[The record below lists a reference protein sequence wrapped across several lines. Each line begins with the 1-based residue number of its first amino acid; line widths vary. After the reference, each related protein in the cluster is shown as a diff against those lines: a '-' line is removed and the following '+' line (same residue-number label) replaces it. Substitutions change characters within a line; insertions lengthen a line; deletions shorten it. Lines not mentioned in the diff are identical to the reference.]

1 VKVKLQVGGET
12 VWEGNIPQT
21 PGLILRSQD
30 NKAELQVEW
39 NAKELRVS
47 GDGGRNGS
55 WETEIVV
62 PRVREPS
69 K

>member
-1 VKVKLQVGGET
+1 MKVKLQAGGEV
-12 VWEGNIPQT
+12 VWEGDIAQT

-39 NAKELRVS
+39 NAKELRIS

-62 PRVREPS
+62 PRLKEPN
-69 K
+69 